1 MKAYTDLEQSKK
13 LAEILPLQS
22 ADMFYEYV
30 LPKSDKI
37 KHNPEIGN
45 PINALEWYN
54 KGYTL
59 SGKEPITL
67 DEYCVPC
74 WSLAALLSAIPNA
87 SLPRNVLGWQCI
99 SYKNCICTKGDIADD
114 PVDAC
119 VEMIIRLNEL
129 NLL

>member
-1 MKAYTDLEQSKK
+1 MYYETCLEQSKK
-13 LAEILPLQS
+13 LAEILPLKS
-22 ADMFYEYV
+22 ADMFYDGVQDLYKEKTYN
-30 LPKSDKI
+30 I
-37 KHNPEIGN
+37 
-45 PINALEWYN
+45 PIN
-54 KGYTL
+54 G
-59 SGKEPITL
+59 SSITVRTGHIITQKDIKANL
-67 DEYCVPC
+67 LLPC
-74 WSLAALLSAIPNA
+74 WTLAALLSAIPNA

>member
-13 LAEILPLQS
+13 LAEILPLES
-22 ADMFYEYV
+22 ADMFYDGVQDLYKEKTYN
-30 LPKSDKI
+30 I
-37 KHNPEIGN
+37 
-45 PINALEWYN
+45 PIN
-54 KGYTL
+54 G
-59 SGKEPITL
+59 SSITVRTGHIITQKDIKANL
-67 DEYCVPC
+67 LLPC
-74 WSLAALLSAIPNA
+74 WTLAALLSAIPNA